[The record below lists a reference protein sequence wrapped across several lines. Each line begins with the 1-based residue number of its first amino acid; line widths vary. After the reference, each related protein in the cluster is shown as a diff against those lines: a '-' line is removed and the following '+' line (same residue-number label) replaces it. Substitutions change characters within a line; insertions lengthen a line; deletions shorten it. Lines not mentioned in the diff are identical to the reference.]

1 MDRLSQVCGAVLLA
15 FSLLGCTSLHQIRTD
30 DSMAGTLKE
39 IDIGDMAQFR
49 CDTGRP
55 AEGQPRKIV
64 EDYGQSWI
72 GYAEY
77 DDQGWAR
84 SGGKQVQQVMTRL
97 DGELGNPKYAAFDFQ
112 VIVFIHG
119 WHHNAY
125 DNDCNVQQ
133 FRSMIKRADDQYSRS
148 SLDIPRRVVGIYVG
162 WRGESVD
169 FPGLRYLTVLDRRN
183 SAEHVA
189 KGEVRA
195 LFATL
200 RKFEIASNGIDKA
213 DPRRRNRFRSTVIGH
228 SFGGLIAFHGLSQA
242 VLSELAQQK
251 PGKDF
256 ACGSDTDATAP
267 QVDHTWP
274 DLLVLINPAFEAS
287 RFEPLHN
294 LMRPV
299 PGCPYNPLLRPKV
312 LVFTA
317 DNDWATGVIFTGLRR
332 ILSVFES
339 YSPDQDGAMAVLEKT
354 SNLHAI
360 GFVDRYRTHRVCRL
374 DDAGAQKTV
383 VAFTPPAGARADE
396 VQDHRAPVW
405 VIGAPA
411 DIIDGHDGFLYAHAV
426 PGSPPEPLLLNWIIG
441 LHTTKPNQ
449 GLAPDTDLIA
459 ADGAC
464 GGWQN

>member
-1 MDRLSQVCGAVLLA
+1 MDRMSQVCCAVLLTLA
-15 FSLLGCTSLHQIRTD
+15 LLGCTSLHQIRTD
-30 DSMAGTLKE
+30 GGTAATLKE
-39 IDIGDMAQFR
+39 IDIGDMVQFH
-49 CDTGRP
+49 CDTGGP
-55 AEGQPRKIV
+55 AEGQSRKIV
-64 EDYGQSWI
+64 EDYGRSWI
-72 GYAEY
+72 GYTEY

-84 SGGKQVQQVMTRL
+84 SGGAQVQQVVARL
-97 DGELGNPKYAAFDFQ
+97 DGELRDPRYAAFDFQ

-133 FRSMIKRADDQYSRS
+133 FRSMIKQAADQYSLS
-148 SLDIPRRVVGIYVG
+148 SLDNPRRVVGIYVG

-189 KGEVRA
+189 KGEVRT

-200 RKFEIASNGIDKA
+200 RKLEIASNGTDKA
-213 DPRRRNRFRSTVIGH
+213 DPRRRNRLRSTVIGH

-256 ACGSDTDATAP
+256 ACGADGDATLS

-294 LMRPV
+294 LMHPV
-299 PGCPYNPLLRPKV
+299 PGCPYNAALRPKV

-317 DNDWATGVIFTGLRR
+317 DNDWATGVVFSGLRR

-339 YSPDQDGAMAVLEKT
+339 YSPDQGGAMAALEKT

-360 GFVDRYRTHRVCRL
+360 GFVDRYRTHRLCRL
-374 DDAGAQKTV
+374 GGAGAQKTV
-383 VAFTPPAGARADE
+383 VAFTPPAGARGNE

-405 VIGAPA
+405 VVGAPA
-411 DIIDGHDGFLYAHAV
+411 GIIDGHDGFLYAQAV
-426 PGSPPEPLLLNWIIG
+426 PGSRPEPLLLNWIIG
-441 LHTTKPNQ
+441 LHTSSPNK

-459 ADGAC
+459 ADGVC
-464 GGWQN
+464 GGWQH